1 MLTASQR
8 LLCITTFAFALSC
21 QAEDLSTEASAA
33 IAESPVVETTSEPID
48 EPAAA
53 EQVTDEATTSSP
65 PAQPAATDQADGS
78 QPGFW
83 ERQWNKVVDT
93 YHSPNS
99 ELIVPLYTWHNRAMY
114 DRHKIDE
121 YNENPWG
128 LGYGRVRYDE
138 DGDQHTVY
146 AMVFMDSHNDPEPF
160 VGYAFEKIWRPS
172 KNWRLGAGFT
182 AGITMRS
189 DYSYV
194 PIPAILPIVSLGYR
208 RLTLEAT
215 YIPGGHNNGNIL
227 FTWARWAL

>member
-21 QAEDLSTEASAA
+21 QAQAINDDTSATEVETPIVSAPDEQTDAPADTPSAA
-33 IAESPVVETTSEPID
+33 TA
-48 EPAAA
+48 
-53 EQVTDEATTSSP
+53 QTD
-65 PAQPAATDQADGS
+65 DK

-83 ERQWNKVVDT
+83 ERQWNTVVDT

-99 ELIVPLYTWHNRAMY
+99 DLIIPLYTWHNRAMY

-160 VGYAFEKIWRPS
+160 AGYAFEKIWRPS
-172 KNWRLGAGFT
+172 QNWRLGAGFSV
-182 AGITMRS
+182 GVTMRS
-189 DYSYV
+189 DYDYV

>member
-8 LLCITTFAFALSC
+8 LLCVTALAFALSC
-21 QAEDLSTEASAA
+21 HARDLSSETSAA
-33 IAESPVVETTSEPID
+33 AIEAPEVSVSAEPDTIPAD
-48 EPAAA
+48 EPATVA
-53 EQVTDEATTSSP
+53 S
-65 PAQPAATDQADGS
+65 PAQPETAAQTGDS

-83 ERQWNKVVDT
+83 ERQWNKVADT

-99 ELIVPLYTWHNRAMY
+99 DLFIPLHTWHNRAMY
-114 DRHKIDE
+114 DKHKIDE

-160 VGYAFEKIWRPS
+160 AGYAFEKIWRPS
-172 KNWRLGAGFT
+172 ENWRLGAGFT
-182 AGITMRS
+182 VGVTMRS
-189 DYSYV
+189 DYDYV
-194 PIPAILPIVSLGYR
+194 PIPAILPIVSIGYR
-208 RLTLEAT
+208 RLTIEAT

-227 FTWARWAL
+227 FTWARWSL